1 MVTSYGSM
9 RLSEDEAE
17 ELIKRA
23 DLNQDGQVSYDEFM
37 RLFLGKNKTDELL
50 TVPPESD
57 I

>member
-1 MVTSYGSM
+1 MTSYGSM

-37 RLFLGKNKTDELL
+37 RLFLGKNQTDELL